1 MIAAMFVRLRSTAG
15 FFIAVAR
22 DLAGT
27 LRARWRRF
35 HRRVVLAEDVAAIGV
50 DIYPFFE
57 NMTGV
62 GWYEWNLLAALDQRD
77 DGLVYNL
84 YGRTFLAPGEPPPPM
99 MPGKRNLR
107 LRVHQIPPGFL
118 LPVHPVLWLL
128 RRIVEP
134 VLRIFDGNDVLFAP
148 NFFLH
153 GDQEPFGRARV
164 ATVHDLA
171 FAAMPETVSPETL
184 RELAL
189 HLPKTLCHATRLIA
203 VSDATSNELIERL
216 DADPRVVRTIHEGVD
231 PLFAEVSD
239 DELPENIFEPYVLFV
254 STLEP
259 RKNVVGVLRA
269 FRLLR
274 EWGYDGSLVLVGR
287 WGWRTE
293 AIREELEQSPV
304 RTSIHHLDS
313 VDRLQLATLYRH
325 ADALVFPSWIEGF
338 GLPLVESM
346 ASGTPVVTSGTSAMP
361 EVAGPAAVYVDPA
374 SSHGIASAVAALRSD
389 QQHRERLIEL
399 GLQRAKKFSWD
410 RAAEATAAVL
420 REAAGLAANGPVE
433 YRA

>member
-1 MIAAMFVRLRSTAG
+1 MFRRLGTTVG
-15 FFIAVAR
+15 FFVAIAR
-22 DLAGT
+22 DVAGT

-35 HRRVVLAEDVAAIGV
+35 HRRVVLAEDVAAVGV

-62 GWYEWNLLAALDQRD
+62 GWYEWNLLAALDERD

-84 YGRTFLAPGEPPPPM
+84 YGRTFLAPDDAPPPE
-99 MPGKRNLR
+99 MPGERNLR

-118 LPVHPVLWLL
+118 VPVRPTLWIL
-128 RRIVEP
+128 RRIFEP
-134 VLRIFDGNDVLFAP
+134 ILRIFDGNDVLFAP

-171 FAAMPETVSPETL
+171 FIAMPETVSPETL
-184 RELAL
+184 RGLAL

-203 VSDATSNELIERL
+203 VSDATANELIERL
-216 DADPRVVRTIHEGVD
+216 AADPRLVRTIHEGVD
-231 PLFAEVSD
+231 PLFADASD
-239 DELPENIFEPYVLFV
+239 DELPEGILEPYVLFV

-259 RKNVVGVLRA
+259 RKNVVGILRA

-287 WGWRTE
+287 WGWRTDL
-293 AIREELEQSPV
+293 IQKELQQSPV
-304 RTSIHHLDS
+304 RRWIHHLDS
-313 VDRLQLATLYRH
+313 VERPQLATLYRH
-325 ADALVFPSWIEGF
+325 ADALIFPSWIEGF
-338 GLPLVESM
+338 GLPLVEAM

-374 SSHGIASAVAALRSD
+374 SPHGIASAVTALQSD
-389 QQHRERLIEL
+389 PQHRERLIEL
-399 GLQRAKKFSWD
+399 GHKRATRFSWN

-420 REAAGLAANGPVE
+420 REAAGLPANGPGE

>member
-1 MIAAMFVRLRSTAG
+1 MFRRLSTTVG
-15 FFIAVAR
+15 FFVAVVR
-22 DLAGT
+22 DVAGT

-84 YGRTFLAPGEPPPPM
+84 YGRTFLAPDDPPPPE
-99 MPGKRNLR
+99 MPGGRNLR

-118 LPVHPVLWLL
+118 VPVRPTLWLL

-134 VLRIFDGNDVLFAP
+134 VLRIFDGNDVVFAP

-153 GDQEPFGRARV
+153 RDQESFGRALV

-184 RELAL
+184 RGLAL
-189 HLPKTLCHATRLIA
+189 HLPRTLCHATRLIS
-203 VSDATSNELIERL
+203 VSDATANELIERL
-216 DADPRVVRTIHEGVD
+216 DADPRLVRTIHEGVD
-231 PLFAEVSD
+231 PLFAGASD
-239 DELPENIFEPYVLFV
+239 DDLPDGIVEPYVLFV

-259 RKNVVGVLRA
+259 RKNVVGILRA

-274 EWGYDGSLVLVGR
+274 EWGYDGSLILVGR
-287 WGWRTE
+287 WGWRTDL
-293 AIREELEQSPV
+293 IRKELEQSPV
-304 RTSIHHLDS
+304 RSWIHHLDS
-313 VDRLQLATLYRH
+313 IERPQLANLYRH

-338 GLPLVESM
+338 GLPLVEAM

-374 SSHGIASAVAALRSD
+374 SPHGIASAVAALRSD
-389 QQHRERLIEL
+389 PHHRERLIEL
-399 GLQRAKKFSWD
+399 GRKRATRFSWD

-420 REAAGLAANGPVE
+420 REAAGLQPRGPGE